1 VTETAAAHAGESVTA
16 FAERARAWLA
26 DTMPRIDDPN
36 DPPYADRGDE
46 ASWQHV
52 RELQRRLYD
61 GGFAGICFPTEY
73 GGLGLDIAYQ
83 KAFDVESACYE
94 MPLILN
100 TPTFTICCATI
111 LDTGSEEQKR
121 QHISAALRGD
131 EVLVQLLSEPSGGSD
146 LAGVITRAE
155 RRGDKWVINGAKTW
169 STGAFAA
176 DYGLLLART
185 NWDVPKHDGLTMF
198 LVPMDSPGITLRRI
212 KQVNGSTE
220 FCEEFFDDLE
230 LGDDAVVGEVG
241 KGWEV
246 ASRQLYHERR
256 AVGGGS
262 EFASG
267 SGSENNQ
274 EQPPDYTALL
284 QAAGLC
290 DNERVREAAGRALTH
305 RAVWE
310 QLIDHVYRG
319 VLDGSLPPTAGS
331 LIRLFQ
337 AEEVALEV
345 DTALAIA
352 GSVGVVDGPADLLFV
367 GERYLSR
374 QTAALGGGTTEMAR
388 NVIGERVL
396 GFPREY
402 AADRGVPFNQVK
414 HNRA

>member
-1 VTETAAAHAGESVTA
+1 
-16 FAERARAWLA
+16 
-26 DTMPRIDDPN
+26 
-36 DPPYADRGDE
+36 
-46 ASWQHV
+46 
-52 RELQRRLYD
+52 
-61 GGFAGICFPTEY
+61 
-73 GGLGLDIAYQ
+73 
-83 KAFDVESACYE
+83 
-94 MPLILN
+94 
-100 TPTFTICCATI
+100 
-111 LDTGSEEQKR
+111 
-121 QHISAALRGD
+121 
-131 EVLVQLLSEPSGGSD
+131 
-146 LAGVITRAE
+146 VITRAE
-155 RRGDKWVINGAKTW
+155 RRSDRWIINGAKTW

-185 NWDVPKHDGLTMF
+185 DWDVPKHDGLTMF
-198 LVPMDSPGITLRRI
+198 LAPMDSPGITLRRI

-230 LGDDAVVGEVG
+230 LGDDAILGEVG
-241 KGWEV
+241 KGWDV

-284 QAAGLC
+284 QAAGLRA
-290 DNERVREAAGRALTH
+290 NERVREAAGHALTH
-305 RAVWE
+305 RRVWE
-310 QLIDHVYRG
+310 QLIDHVYHG
-319 VLDGSLPPTAGS
+319 VRDGSLPPTAGS

-352 GSVGVVDGPADLLFV
+352 GSAGVVSVDAGSDDLLFV
-367 GERYLSR
+367 GQRYLSR

-388 NVIGERVL
+388 NVIGERIL

-414 HNRA
+414 HNRS